1 VRSLDSPAT
10 RFFSILWTTAAN
22 RSRAGFTAA
31 SEGSI
36 IGAANSSPMSEPL
49 AQPWQDPEWLSRA
62 EEFARS
68 LAIPAEHVALV
79 HRAVT
84 HRSLA
89 DVSPHGDLERLEFLG
104 DSVLALLVN
113 DYLFHKHPDASEG
126 RLTKLKARYVS
137 EPSLAQAAEA
147 LGLGSLLLVGPA
159 DEISRTRSSTL
170 SDLFEAVLAALYL
183 ARGLEAAGEFV
194 LRELVDR
201 VDPDVIWDYK
211 SRLQELLQEKQG
223 VVPTYQTE
231 VESGPAHD
239 RMFRS
244 HVVVE
249 GVALGEGVGRS
260 KKLAEQAAAAE
271 ALAVLEKPAKK
282 ARKKPAAGTRKKTP
296 KADAKPAADAVI
308 EVAVEAGK
316 L

>member
-1 VRSLDSPAT
+1 V
-10 RFFSILWTTAAN
+10 AN
-22 RSRAGFTAA
+22 GSRAGFTAA
-31 SEGSI
+31 REGSLTET
-36 IGAANSSPMSEPL
+36 ANTSPMSDPA

-68 LAIPAEHVALV
+68 LAIPAEHLALV

-89 DVSPHGDLERLEFLG
+89 EVSPHGDLERLEFLG

-113 DYLFHKHPDASEG
+113 EYLFHKHPEASEG

-183 ARGLEAAGEFV
+183 TRGVEAAREFV

-244 HVVVE
+244 QVLVE

-282 ARKKPAAGTRKKTP
+282 TRKKAATGTRR
-296 KADAKPAADAVI
+296 KTRKDAAEPPAEPVEAMA
-308 EVAVEAGK
+308 AEAGK